1 MSVAMDRRD
10 FVLGLLGGSAAL
22 AMPAGS
28 PMPGSGARQ
37 AMAPADVSVAFG
49 DTTVAE
55 IAGALAAQ
63 PHRAAR
69 AALPRALAD
78 LDYDGYRRIRFDPT
92 QALWT
97 GSDMPFRLVP
107 HHRGFLFRDR
117 VDLFEVA
124 DGRATALRY
133 DPGQFHFDG
142 MPPPDAGTDLG
153 FAGFRI
159 TGALNRPDHF
169 DEICSFLGAS
179 YFRAVGRGQ
188 GYGISARGLAVGTAD
203 PAGEEFPS
211 FTAFWIERPAAG
223 DAAVTIH
230 ALLESASLTGAYRL
244 VVRPGDTTVMDVSA
258 QLFARRA
265 VPRIGIA
272 PGTSMFFFGA
282 GDRAGVNDYRPGV
295 HDSDGL
301 LMVTGQG
308 EQIWRPLRNPRELQ
322 VSGFQDSAPRG
333 FGLLQRSR
341 DFAAFQDLE
350 AAYHRRPHLW
360 VEPLEDWGEGEVQLV
375 EIPSRDEIHDNIV
388 AAWSPRAGLRPG
400 TPTSLRYRLHW
411 SSREPSDGRLLHF
424 TATRIG
430 GGRQARSRLFVLDT
444 SPAGGPAGPL
454 PEFAIEAG
462 AGATRNAVVQ
472 PNPETGGLRATF
484 ELLPGTARVVEL
496 RARLLRLGMPVSE
509 SWAYRWT
516 A

>member
-1 MSVAMDRRD
+1 MDRRD
-10 FVLGLLGGSAAL
+10 FILGMIGSGAAM

-28 PMPGSGARQ
+28 PTTGSGARQ
-37 AMAPADVSVAFG
+37 AMAPSDVSVAFG
-49 DTTVAE
+49 ETTVAE
-55 IAGALAAQ
+55 IAAALAAQ
-63 PHRAAR
+63 PHRPAR
-69 AALPRALAD
+69 AALPQPLAD
-78 LDYDGYRRIRFDPT
+78 LDYDGYRRIRFDAT
-92 QALWT
+92 QALWADT
-97 GSDMPFRLVP
+97 DLPFRLLP

-124 DGRATALRY
+124 EGRATALRY
-133 DPGQFHFDG
+133 DPAQFDFDG
-142 MPPPDAGTDLG
+142 MAAPDAAAELG
-153 FAGFRI
+153 FAGFRV

-169 DEICSFLGAS
+169 DEICTFLGAS
-179 YFRAVGRGQ
+179 YFRALGRGQ
-188 GYGISARGLAVGTAD
+188 VYGISARGLAVRTAD
-203 PAGEEFPS
+203 PAGEEFPA

-223 DAAVTIH
+223 ATSFTIH
-230 ALLESASLTGAYRL
+230 ALLESASLTGAWRL
-244 VVRPGDTTVMDVSA
+244 VVQPGETTVMDVTA

-272 PGTSMFFFGA
+272 PGTSMYFFGP
-282 GDRAGVNDYRPGV
+282 GDRAGISDYRPGV

-301 LMVTGQG
+301 LMVTGRG

-322 VSGFQDSAPRG
+322 VSGFQDSTPRG

-360 VEPLEDWGEGEVQLV
+360 VEPLEDWGPGEIQLV

-388 AAWSPRAGLRPG
+388 AAWCPRGGVRPG
-400 TPTSLRYRLHW
+400 TPATLRYRLHW
-411 SSREPSDGRLLHF
+411 SSREPADGRLLRF
-424 TATRIG
+424 AATRTG
-430 GGRQARSRLFVLDT
+430 TAQDPRGRLFVLDT
-444 SPAGGPAGPL
+444 SPTGGAAAPL
-454 PEFAIEAG
+454 PEIAIEAS
-462 AGATRNAVVQ
+462 AGTTRHAVVQ

-484 ELLPGTARVVEL
+484 ELVPGTARVAEL
-496 RARLLRLGMPVSE
+496 RVRLMRLGVPVSE